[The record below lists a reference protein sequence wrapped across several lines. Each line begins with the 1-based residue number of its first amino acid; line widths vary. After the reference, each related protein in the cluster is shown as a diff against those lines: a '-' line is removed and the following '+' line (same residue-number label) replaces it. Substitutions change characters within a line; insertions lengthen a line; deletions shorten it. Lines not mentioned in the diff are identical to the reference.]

1 MPLSNQ
7 TPRRGGPRR
16 QSLVRE
22 KLRTAQKTATI
33 PGVIRILWLCMTCV
47 CACSALADDAPRPT
61 ARPGEVALGR
71 ALFNDP
77 LLSSDGT
84 MACVTCHVPEQGF
97 TLNGSPTAMGRGGKP
112 LRRNAPSL
120 LNVGVYS
127 SRFLDGRA
135 TTLEQQVW
143 GPLLHEDEMSNPDP
157 EALAGRL
164 RAIPRYQQAFN
175 EVFGE
180 DPAPHSIARALAAF
194 ERDLSP
200 GESRFDNW
208 YFGKHAEALSAQ
220 EQAGFTVFLWSGCD
234 SCHRVGARDGRFT
247 DNQFHSIGLG
257 FDRARRAGA
266 NAQSQADAGRMEIT
280 RSAEHRWQFRT
291 PSLRNVALTAP
302 YMHDGSLATLRDVV
316 DWYNEGGGE
325 DPAKHRFLH
334 HLGLSE
340 TQKLQLIAFLR
351 SLTGENAEALAGSV
365 RGQSPPR

>member
-1 MPLSNQ
+1 
-7 TPRRGGPRR
+7 
-16 QSLVRE
+16 
-22 KLRTAQKTATI
+22 
-33 PGVIRILWLCMTCV
+33 MTCV
-47 CACSALADDAPRPT
+47 CTCSALADDAPRPT

-77 LLSSDGT
+77 LLSFDGT

-97 TLNGSPTAMGRGGKP
+97 TLNGSATAMGRGGKP

-120 LNVGVYS
+120 LNVGLYS
-127 SRFLDGRA
+127 SWFLDGRA
-135 TTLEQQVW
+135 ATLEQQVW

-164 RAIPRYQQAFN
+164 RAIPRYRQAFN

-180 DPAPHSIARALAAF
+180 DPSPHGIARALAAF

-200 GESRFDNW
+200 GESRFDKW
-208 YFGKHAEALSAQ
+208 YFGKRADALSAQ

-234 SCHRVGARDGRFT
+234 ACHRVGARDGRFT
-247 DNQFHSIGLG
+247 DNQFHNIGLG

-266 NAQSQADAGRMEIT
+266 NAQPQPDAGRMEIT
-280 RSAEHRWQFRT
+280 GSAEHRWQFRT

-302 YMHDGSLATLRDVV
+302 YMHDGSLVTLRDVV

-334 HLGLSE
+334 RLGLSE

-365 RGQSPPR
+365 RGQSPLR